1 MIDSFYRQSV
11 QLLAQRMDGVLT
23 DIDKMS
29 IRRHAEGI
37 YNIAQKCESRITVK
51 LQRIDSFRSP
61 DRNRMVAERMDWKL
75 IQDDCLLIC
84 EILEGLSSEA

>member
-11 QLLAQRMDGVLT
+11 QLLAQRMDGAVT
-23 DIDKMS
+23 DIDKAA

-37 YNIAQKCESRITVK
+37 YNIAHKHDNRLAVK
-51 LQRIDSFRSP
+51 LQRRESFRSP
-61 DRNRMVAERMDWKL
+61 DRQRWVAERFDWKL

-84 EILEGLSSEA
+84 EILEGLGTDS